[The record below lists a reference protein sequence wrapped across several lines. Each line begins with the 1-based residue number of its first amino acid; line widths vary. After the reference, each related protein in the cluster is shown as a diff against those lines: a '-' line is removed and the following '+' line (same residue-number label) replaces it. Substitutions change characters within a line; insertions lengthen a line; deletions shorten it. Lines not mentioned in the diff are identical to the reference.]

1 MRINRTTDFELLA
14 RLNKPVHELHVS
26 LYPEHF
32 TEYNFEAIRDLFK
45 QWITK
50 ENFVFFL
57 MEDNEQPLGYAWIE
71 LKSYPPNA
79 LSKERKSVFV
89 HQIGIV
95 EERNRK
101 GYGSQLMNYIYDF
114 AKSHGMD
121 LVELDYWVN
130 NEQAKNFYNKQGFRG
145 YREFVYKK
153 L

>member
-57 MEDNEQPLGYAWIE
+57 MERAAARL
-71 LKSYPPNA
+71 
-79 LSKERKSVFV
+79 R
-89 HQIGIV
+89 
-95 EERNRK
+95 
-101 GYGSQLMNYIYDF
+101 
-114 AKSHGMD
+114 MD
-121 LVELDYWVN
+121 
-130 NEQAKNFYNKQGFRG
+130 RI
-145 YREFVYKK
+145 KK
-153 L
+153 LPSKRLVKRT